1 MRVYGLLRVL
11 RDKCPSDPA
20 PALEAA
26 IAVRDVMVM
35 MAASTCPSCEHAL
48 QDIAVPSE
56 EQQLSMSEF
65 RSQILMAQSSVSRVA
80 RCISNYDKEIC
91 HIYRVPL
98 FPHEVDDIF
107 ATYSDCATQDTAKR
121 GRKPPR
127 KRAPKNCGCVL
138 DDQSEPNF
146 HVFNEAQPLA
156 ITEPFRVS
164 TDWDQVR
171 YESAGFSSGLSH
183 LVHIRWPFWSLN

>member
-1 MRVYGLLRVL
+1 MPVYGLFRVL

-35 MAASTCPSCEHAL
+35 MAASTYPSCERAL
-48 QDIAVPSE
+48 QDIAVPSA
-56 EQQLSMSEF
+56 EQHLSMSEF

-80 RCISNYDKEIC
+80 RCISTYDKD
-91 HIYRVPL
+91 VPL

-107 ATYSDCATQDTAKR
+107 AAYSDCATQDTAKR
-121 GRKPPR
+121 GRRPPR
-127 KRAPKNCGCVL
+127 KRAPKNCGYVL
-138 DDQSEPNF
+138 DDQPEFNF

-156 ITEPFRVS
+156 TTEPFRVS
-164 TDWDQVR
+164 TDWDQVQ
-171 YESAGFSSGLSH
+171 YESAGFSCGPAH
-183 LVHIRWPFWSLN
+183 PVHIRGPY